1 MGAWA
6 ADVADWW
13 GEEFSVW
20 GLEFRVQG
28 LGGVLWVAGD
38 GDVRLGCWGA
48 GFGGLGVLGALC
60 RFSRRVIAG
69 GLPGSNDSLREG
81 NHPIYS
87 GLLSGG

>member
-13 GEEFSVW
+13 GEEFSVWGLEFSVW

-48 GFGGLGVLGALC
+48 GFGGLGGWGLGF
-60 RFSRRVIAG
+60 RG
-69 GLPGSNDSLREG
+69 GSL
-81 NHPIYS
+81 
-87 GLLSGG
+87 LGGFQVELKPEF